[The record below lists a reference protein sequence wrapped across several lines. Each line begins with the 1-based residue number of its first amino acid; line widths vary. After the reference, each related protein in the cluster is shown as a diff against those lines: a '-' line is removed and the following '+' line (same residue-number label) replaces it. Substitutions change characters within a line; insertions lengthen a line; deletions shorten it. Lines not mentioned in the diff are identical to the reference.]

1 MDNQTLAKLG
11 NINEPYLG
19 KTLNDLEA
27 ISFKNNQITIKLP
40 YPAKGNEVALTDRI
54 QQQLEGTSNTE
65 TQIVFNYQ
73 IKPSTRISKE
83 QPGLVNIKNIIAVS
97 SAKGGVGKSTVTANL
112 ALALQAEG
120 AKVGV
125 LDADL
130 YGPSQAKM
138 FGIDER
144 RPEIHGEKIKPI
156 QAHGI
161 EIATIANHI
170 TREDTPLI
178 WRGAQLDS
186 ALKTL
191 LFSTEWPELDYL
203 VIDMPPG
210 TGDVQL
216 TIAQQ
221 IPVSGAVVV
230 STPQEIA
237 LLDAKKGLKM
247 FHQVEVPVLGVVENM
262 NMFICPKCGHEEHI
276 FGHDGAQLMSL
287 QYMVN
292 FLGSLP
298 LDKRIQEETDN
309 GKPTVIAE
317 PESKIA
323 LNFREIARKV
333 ASALYIQDNQAPV
346 IPQTEEQLKTQKSDQ
361 KTIKWNI

>member
-1 MDNQTLAKLG
+1 MDNQTQIKIG

-19 KTLNDLEA
+19 KTLNDLDA
-27 ISFKNNQITIKLP
+27 LSFLENQIHVTLP
-40 YPAKGNEVALTDRI
+40 YPAKGNEVALRAEIEKELNNT
-54 QQQLEGTSNTE
+54 TSNKITFKYE
-65 TQIVFNYQ
+65 ITSSARV
-73 IKPSTRISKE
+73 SKE

-120 AKVGV
+120 AKVGI

-138 FGIDER
+138 FGIDEL
-144 RPEIHGEKIKPI
+144 RPEINGEKIKPI
-156 QAHGI
+156 QSHGI

-170 TREDTPLI
+170 SREDTPLI

-203 VIDMPPG
+203 IIDMPPG

-216 TIAQQ
+216 TISQQ

-247 FHQVEVPVLGVVENM
+247 FHQVEVPVLGVIENM

-298 LDKRIQEETDN
+298 LDKRIQEETDG
-309 GKPTVIAE
+309 GKPTVAAE

-333 ASALYIQDNQAPV
+333 ASALYIQDSRAPV
-346 IPQTEEQLKTQKSDQ
+346 VPQTEEQLKSGAQTPQ
-361 KTIKWNI
+361 TIKWNI

>member
-1 MDNQTLAKLG
+1 MDNQTLAQIG
-11 NINEPYLG
+11 TVNEPYIG
-19 KTLNDLEA
+19 KSLNELDALSFCQNTL
-27 ISFKNNQITIKLP
+27 TVRLP
-40 YPAKGNEVALTDRI
+40 YPAKGNE
-54 QQQLEGTSNTE
+54 SNLTE
-65 TQIVFNYQ
+65 TIKQSLEDNQHSFNIEFAYK
-73 IKPSTRISKE
+73 IPSSARTTSE
-83 QPGLVNIKNIIAVS
+83 LPGLVNIKNIIAVS

-120 AKVGV
+120 ARVGV

-138 FGIDER
+138 FGIDHER
-144 RPEIHGEKIKPI
+144 PTINGDKIKPI
-156 QAHGI
+156 EAHGI
-161 EIATIANHI
+161 QIATIANHI

-191 LFSTEWPELDYL
+191 LFNTEWPELDYL

-216 TIAQQ
+216 TISQQ

-247 FHQVEVPVLGVVENM
+247 FHQVEIPVLGVIENM

-298 LDKRIQEETDN
+298 LDRRIQEETDN
-309 GKPTVIAE
+309 GNPTVAAD
-317 PESKIA
+317 PNSKIA
-323 LNFREIARKV
+323 LNFREIARKL
-333 ASALYIQDNQAPV
+333 ASALYIQDAKAPIV
-346 IPQTEEQLKTQKSDQ
+346 PQTEAQLKTNTQ
-361 KTIKWNI
+361 TIKWNI

>member
-1 MDNQTLAKLG
+1 MDNQTLANIG
-11 NINEPYLG
+11 NVIEPYIG
-19 KTLNDLEA
+19 KSLDELNALSFQKNLNHLE
-27 ISFKNNQITIKLP
+27 ITLP
-40 YPAKGNEVALTDRI
+40 YPAKGNEEKL
-54 QQQLEGTSNTE
+54 LNTIRDICRNE
-65 TQIVFNYQ
+65 LNISFNYVTKASARQ
-73 IKPSTRISKE
+73 LKDSNLTK
-83 QPGLVNIKNIIAVS
+83 VKNIIAIS

-138 FGIDER
+138 FGIDSA
-144 RPEIHGEKIKPI
+144 RPDINGDMIAAIES
-156 QAHGI
+156 HGI
-161 EIATIANHI
+161 AVASIANHLN
-170 TREDTPLI
+170 REDTPLI

-203 VIDMPPG
+203 LIDMPPG

-309 GKPTVIAE
+309 GKPSVMVDA
-317 PESKIA
+317 ESKVSLI
-323 LNFREIARKV
+323 FREIARKT
-333 ASALYIQDNQAPV
+333 ASALYLQDGAAPTV
-346 IPQTEEQLKTQKSDQ
+346 PQTSEQLTAENNQTQ
-361 KTIKWNI
+361 TIQWNI

>member
-1 MDNQTLAKLG
+1 MDNQTLAQIG
-11 NINEPYLG
+11 TVNEPYIG
-19 KTLNDLEA
+19 KSLNELDALSFCQNTL
-27 ISFKNNQITIKLP
+27 TVTLP
-40 YPAKGNEVALTDRI
+40 YPAKGNE
-54 QQQLEGTSNTE
+54 SNLTE
-65 TQIVFNYQ
+65 TIKQSLEDNQQSFNIEFAYK
-73 IKPSTRISKE
+73 IPSSARMTSE
-83 QPGLVNIKNIIAVS
+83 LPGLVNIKNIIAVS

-120 AKVGV
+120 ARVGV

-138 FGIDER
+138 FGIDHER
-144 RPEIHGEKIKPI
+144 PTINGDKIKPI
-156 QAHGI
+156 EAHGI
-161 EIATIANHI
+161 QIATIANHI

-191 LFSTEWPELDYL
+191 LFNTEWPELDYL

-216 TIAQQ
+216 TISQQ

-247 FHQVEVPVLGVVENM
+247 FHQVEIPVLGVIENM

-298 LDKRIQEETDN
+298 LDRRIQEETDN
-309 GKPTVIAE
+309 GNPTVAAD
-317 PESKIA
+317 PNSKIA
-323 LNFREIARKV
+323 LNFREIARKL
-333 ASALYIQDNQAPV
+333 ASALYIQDAKPPIV
-346 IPQTEEQLKTQKSDQ
+346 PQTEAQLKTNTQ
-361 KTIKWNI
+361 TIKWNI

>member
-1 MDNQTLAKLG
+1 MDDQTITAIG
-11 NINEPYLG
+11 NISEPFLG
-19 KTLNDLEA
+19 KTLSELDA
-27 ISFKNNQITIKLP
+27 ISKLGETPKITLP
-40 YPAKGNEVALTDRI
+40 YPAKGNEQMLSAAIENVVGKPIKT
-54 QQQLEGTSNTE
+54 
-65 TQIVFNYQ
+65 VFDYQ
-73 IKPSTRISKE
+73 IMSSQRRAQEGALAP
-83 QPGLVNIKNIIAVS
+83 VKNIIAIS
-97 SAKGGVGKSTVTANL
+97 SAKGGVGKSTITANL

-120 AKVGV
+120 AKVGI

-138 FGIDER
+138 FGIDNER
-144 RPEIHGEKIKPI
+144 PQINGDKISTI
-156 QAHGI
+156 QSHGI

-191 LFSTEWPELDYL
+191 LFSTEWPDLDYL
-203 VIDMPPG
+203 LIDMPPG

-216 TIAQQ
+216 TISQQ
-221 IPVSGAVVV
+221 IPISGAVVV

-298 LDKRIQEETDN
+298 LDKRVQQETDN
-309 GKPTVIAE
+309 GKPTVAVDA
-317 PESKIA
+317 ESKVA
-323 LNFREIARKV
+323 LIFREIARKT
-333 ASALYIQDNQAPV
+333 ASALFIQDNEKPV
-346 IPQTEEQLKTQKSDQ
+346 VPQNEEQLQADKQ
-361 KTIKWNI
+361 TIQWNI

>member
-1 MDNQTLAKLG
+1 MDNQQLAKVG
-11 NINEPYLG
+11 EINEPYLG
-19 KTLNDLEA
+19 KSLSQLNA
-27 ISFKNNQITIKLP
+27 IQLVDNQLQITLP
-40 YPAKGNEVALTDRI
+40 YPAKGNELVLQEAIKSVAGNNSS
-54 QQQLEGTSNTE
+54 LEIHFE
-65 TQIVFNYQ
+65 YD
-73 IKPSTRISKE
+73 IKPSQRRPKE
-83 QPGLVNIKNIIAVS
+83 GSLAKIRNIIAVS

-120 AKVGV
+120 AKVGI

-138 FGIDER
+138 FGIDEV
-144 RPEIHGEKIKPI
+144 RPEINGNRIKPI
-156 QAHGI
+156 NAHGI
-161 EIATIANHI
+161 EIATIASHLS
-170 TREDTPLI
+170 REDTPLI

-191 LFSTEWPELDYL
+191 LLDTEWPELDYL

-210 TGDVQL
+210 TGDIQL
-216 TIAQQ
+216 TISQQ
-221 IPVSGAVVV
+221 IPVAGAVVV

-247 FHQVEVPVLGVVENM
+247 FHQVEIPVLGVVENM

-298 LDKRIQEETDN
+298 LDKRIQEETDS
-309 GKPTVIAE
+309 GKPTVCVD
-317 PESKIA
+317 PDSKVSTI
-323 LNFREIARKV
+323 FREIARKT
-333 ASALYIQDNQAPV
+333 ASALYLQDNQAPV
-346 IPQTEEQLKTQKSDQ
+346 APQTVEQLQSTAPKKQ
-361 KTIKWNI
+361 TIQWNI

>member
-1 MDNQTLAKLG
+1 MDNQALASLG
-11 NINEPYLG
+11 DINEPYIG
-19 KTLNDLEA
+19 KTLNELEA
-27 ISFKNNQITIKLP
+27 ISFKNDILTITLP
-40 YPAKGNEVALTDRI
+40 YPAKGNEVDFKKTIQEALGNDSEPSI
-54 QQQLEGTSNTE
+54 E
-65 TQIVFNYQ
+65 FDYQ
-73 IKPSTRISKE
+73 IKPSTNVSAE

-97 SAKGGVGKSTVTANL
+97 SAKGGVGKSTITANL

-138 FGIDER
+138 FGIDEL
-144 RPEIHGEKIKPI
+144 RPEINGDKIKPI
-156 QAHGI
+156 SAHGI

-247 FHQVEVPVLGVVENM
+247 FHQVEVPVLGVIENM

-309 GKPTVIAE
+309 GKPTVIAD
-317 PESKIA
+317 PESKVA
-323 LNFREIARKV
+323 LSFREIARKV
-333 ASALYIQDNQAPV
+333 TSALYIQDSQTPV
-346 IPQTEEQLKTQKSDQ
+346 VPQTEAQLKQQADSKQ
-361 KTIKWNI
+361 TIQWNI

>member
-1 MDNQTLAKLG
+1 MDNQTLARLG

-19 KTLNDLEA
+19 KSLDELNAL
-27 ISFKNNQITIKLP
+27 SFSDNLLTVTLP
-40 YPAKGNEVALTDRI
+40 YPAKGNESAL
-54 QQQLEGTSNTE
+54 QKMLEAEADEKLN
-65 TQIVFNYQ
+65 IKFDYQ
-73 IKPSTRISKE
+73 IRPSQKRAQDGS
-83 QPGLVNIKNIIAVS
+83 LANIKNIIAVS

-120 AKVGV
+120 AKVGI

-138 FGIDER
+138 FGIDNER
-144 RPEIHGEKIKPI
+144 PQINGDKISSIKS
-156 QAHGI
+156 HGI
-161 EIATIANHI
+161 EVATIANHLN
-170 TREDTPLI
+170 REDTPLI

-203 VIDMPPG
+203 LIDMPPG

-216 TIAQQ
+216 TISQQ
-221 IPVSGAVVV
+221 IPISGAVVV

-309 GKPTVIAE
+309 GKPTVFTE
-317 PESKIA
+317 PDSKVGE
-323 LNFREIARKV
+323 LFREIARKT
-333 ASALYIQDNQAPV
+333 ASALYIQDNEAPV
-346 IPQTEEQLKTQKSDQ
+346 VPQTEEQLKAPADNK
-361 KTIKWNI
+361 KTIQWNI

>member
-1 MDNQTLAKLG
+1 MENQTLAKLG

-19 KTLNDLEA
+19 KTLKELDAL
-27 ISFKNNQITIKLP
+27 SFADKLMTITLP
-40 YPAKGNEVALTDRI
+40 YPAKGNEAAISQAIR
-54 QQQLEGTSNTE
+54 
-65 TQIVFNYQ
+65 QIIGEDSHSQIAFEYQ
-73 IKPSTRISKE
+73 IRPSARVSAE
-83 QPGLVNIKNIIAVS
+83 QPGLANIKNIIAVS

-138 FGIDER
+138 FGIDDL
-144 RPEIHGEKIKPI
+144 RPEINGDKIKPI
-156 QAHGI
+156 KAHGI

-170 TREDTPLI
+170 TREYTPLI

-191 LFSTEWPELDYL
+191 LFNTEWPELDYL

-216 TIAQQ
+216 TISQQ

-247 FHQVEVPVLGVVENM
+247 FHQVDVPVLGVVENM

-298 LDKRIQEETDN
+298 LDKRIQEETDS
-309 GKPTVIAE
+309 GKPTVMAE

-333 ASALYIQDNQAPV
+333 ASALYIQDSQAPV
-346 IPQTEEQLKTQKSDQ
+346 VPQTEEQLKAQSSNQ
-361 KTIKWNI
+361 KTIQWNI

>member
-11 NINEPYLG
+11 SLHEPYLG
-19 KTLNDLEA
+19 KSLDELQA
-27 ISFKNNQITIKLP
+27 LSHKNNLLTITLP
-40 YPAKGNEVALTDRI
+40 YPAKGNEETLKTI
-54 QQQLEGTSNTE
+54 LEEAANEPLEIS
-65 TQIVFNYQ
+65 FDYQ
-73 IKPSTRISKE
+73 IKASQRRAPDGT
-83 QPGLVNIKNIIAVS
+83 LTNIKNIIAIS

-120 AKVGV
+120 AKVGI

-138 FGIDER
+138 FGIDSER
-144 RPEIHGEKIKPI
+144 PQINGDKIGSIK
-156 QAHGI
+156 AHGI
-161 EIATIANHI
+161 EIATIANHLN
-170 TREDTPLI
+170 REDTPLI

-191 LFSTEWPELDYL
+191 LFNTEWPELDYL
-203 VIDMPPG
+203 LIDMPPG

-216 TIAQQ
+216 TISQQ

-247 FHQVEVPVLGVVENM
+247 FHQVEVPVLGVIENM

-298 LDKRIQEETDN
+298 LDRRIQEETDA
-309 GKPTVIAE
+309 GKPTVFSE
-317 PESKIA
+317 PDAKISA
-323 LNFREIARKV
+323 IFREIARKT
-333 ASALYIQDNQAPV
+333 ASSLFIQDNEAPV
-346 IPQTEEQLKTQKSDQ
+346 VPQTESQLKADSSGKQ
-361 KTIKWNI
+361 TIQWNI

>member
-1 MDNQTLAKLG
+1 MDDQTLNQIGK
-11 NINEPYLG
+11 IQEPYLG
-19 KTLNDLEA
+19 KTLSELEA
-27 ISFKNNQITIKLP
+27 LSINENKLAVTLP
-40 YPAKGNEVALTDRI
+40 YPAKGNEKALKALI
-54 QQQLEGTSNTE
+54 QDAVSAELSQPLEINFT
-65 TQIVFNYQ
+65 YD
-73 IKPSTRISKE
+73 IKSSVRRVKE
-83 QPGLVNIKNIIAVS
+83 GSLANIKNIIAVS

-120 AKVGV
+120 ANVGI

-138 FGIDER
+138 FGIDNER
-144 RPEIHGEKIKPI
+144 PDIDGEKISPI
-156 QAHGI
+156 TSHGI
-161 EIATIANHI
+161 TVATIANHLN
-170 TREDTPLI
+170 REDTPLI

-191 LFSTEWPELDYL
+191 LFNTQWPELDYL
-203 VIDMPPG
+203 LIDMPPG

-216 TIAQQ
+216 TISQQ

-298 LDKRIQEETDN
+298 LNKRVQQETDN
-309 GKPTVIAE
+309 GKPTVAVDD
-317 PESKIA
+317 ESKVA
-323 LNFREIARKV
+323 LIFREIARKT
-333 ASALYIQDNQAPV
+333 ASALFIQDNEKPV
-346 IPQTEEQLKTQKSDQ
+346 VPQNAEQLQADKQ
-361 KTIKWNI
+361 TIQWNI